1 MTAPLLISVA
11 FAAVTA
17 GAATLWALLVANG
30 MNGMP
35 EASPGERHDIRTW

>member
-1 MTAPLLISVA
+1 MTAPLLISIA

-17 GAATLWALLVANG
+17 GTATLWALLVANG

-35 EASPGERHDIRTW
+35 EARPTERHDIRTW